1 MSFKKLTALGVQIL
15 NDLVPLL
22 RLTVCFGIWL
32 VLNLSAEAGVFERLF
47 HRVFGDLKRQDSMF
61 EVFITRFLMD
71 LLELL
76 LKPFKFHPKGLELT
90 LLRLSQLCY

>member
-1 MSFKKLTALGVQIL
+1 MSFKKLTALGAQIL

-32 VLNLSAEAGVFERLF
+32 VRNLSAEAGVFERLF

-61 EVFITRFLMD
+61 EVFITRFFYGSSLAAF
-71 LLELL
+71 EAV
-76 LKPFKFHPKGLELT
+76 
-90 LLRLSQLCY
+90 